1 MAGASR
7 RPPRRWAPGSGV
19 PPVHLV
25 ALLAYVGVLTAELP
39 RLTEQLRANSD
50 VAAVLLVGDG
60 LTGGAS
66 LRPIEVGQP
75 AYAWLVAAL
84 GRLGHETVVLSVLPL
99 LVTWLGLAGVVL
111 AVRRLAG
118 GWAGSLALALG
129 VGAAPAVLL
138 TEVAPAF
145 HGMAWATAGLLGW
158 YAVSL
163 ASRGGDDGGP
173 APRRRTLAISAGAG
187 VMAGVV
193 AASDALVVVAGLVP
207 FVLVAALLWVRTRRR
222 AVLTHAGALIIGA
235 LLSFTVV
242 HLLMARAGYS
252 SGLGGGTTR
261 GVGIGAVAAN
271 ARVVGRG
278 LLDMANGLPM
288 EPGAGVSPLPLL
300 LAIVLI
306 GLALAG
312 VCVVTAR
319 STWQLQA
326 RPTQLARDAHVAY
339 WVTSALVLLGAL
351 IVSNVIMPGA
361 DAPPAD
367 RLVSSQRYVTGVFFA
382 VVALVPLWPRMRAG
396 RVAATAA
403 VTVFIA
409 ASAVR
414 LVAAESNADFQPA
427 ASRSLPV
434 LAGAL
439 RAHGLSRGYASY
451 WDADVLRLS
460 SGGALDVLPAA
471 EGSPCGAGPTSFCRD
486 LLNSA
491 GGWFTTPAGRSFVVV
506 DPGDTFIPAPPP
518 AALGT
523 PVQTFS
529 VDRFTVFVY
538 DGDVMTRFSASCAG
552 RADHNCAG

>member
-1 MAGASR
+1 M
-7 RPPRRWAPGSGV
+7 

-25 ALLAYVGVLTAELP
+25 ALLAYVGVLAAELP

-50 VAAVLLVGDG
+50 VAAVLLVGDS
-60 LTGGAS
+60 LTRGAS

-84 GRLGHETVVLSVLPL
+84 SGLGHETVLWSVMPL
-99 LVTWLGLAGVVL
+99 LIAWLGLAGIVL
-111 AVRRLAG
+111 AMRRVAG
-118 GWAGSLALALG
+118 VWPASLALALG

-145 HGMAWATAGLLGW
+145 HGMAWAAAGLLGW

-163 ASRGGDDGGP
+163 AARWGDDAGL
-173 APRRRTLAISAGAG
+173 AAHRRMLAFSAGAG
-187 VMAGVV
+187 VLAGVV

-222 AVLTHAGALIIGA
+222 AVLTHFGAVFLGALI
-235 LLSFTVV
+235 SFTVV

-261 GVGIGAVAAN
+261 GVGVGAVAAN

-278 LLDMANGLPM
+278 LLDMTNGLPL
-288 EPGAGVSPLPLL
+288 EPGAGLSLLPLL

-306 GLALAG
+306 GLAVAG

-326 RPTQLARDAHVAY
+326 SPTQLARDAHVAY

-367 RLVSSQRYVTGVFFA
+367 RLVSSQRYATGLFFA
-382 VVALVPLWPRMRAG
+382 GVALAPLWPRLGAG
-396 RVAATAA
+396 RVVATAA
-403 VTVFIA
+403 ATVFIA

-427 ASRSLPV
+427 ASRSVPA

-439 RAHGLSRGYASY
+439 HAHGLSHGYASY

-491 GGWFTTPAGRSFVVV
+491 GGWFTARAGRSFVVV

-518 AALGT
+518 ASLGT

-538 DGDVMTRFSASCAG
+538 DSDVLTRFATSCAG

>member
-1 MAGASR
+1 M
-7 RPPRRWAPGSGV
+7 
-19 PPVHLV
+19 HLV
-25 ALLAYVGVLTAELP
+25 ALLAFVGVLAAELP
-39 RLTEQLRANSD
+39 PLTEQLRANSD
-50 VAAVLLVGDG
+50 VAAVLLVGHS
-60 LTGGAS
+60 LTGGES

-84 GRLGHETVVLSVLPL
+84 GGLGHETVLWSVLPL
-99 LVTWLGLAGVVL
+99 LITWLGLAAIVL

-118 GWAGSLALALG
+118 GWAASLALALG

-145 HGMAWATAGLLGW
+145 HGMAWAASGLLGW

-163 ASRGGDDGGP
+163 ARRWGDD
-173 APRRRTLAISAGAG
+173 ADLATPRRTVAISAGAG
-187 VMAGVV
+187 VLAGVV
-193 AASDALVVVAGLVP
+193 AASDALVVVAALVP
-207 FVLVAALLWVRTRRR
+207 FVLVAGLLWARTRRR
-222 AVLTHAGALIIGA
+222 TVLTHFGALMIGALI
-235 LLSFTVV
+235 SFTMV
-242 HLLMARAGYS
+242 HLAMARAGYS

-261 GVGIGAVAAN
+261 GVGVDAVAAN

-288 EPGAGVSPLPLL
+288 EPGAGLSPLPLL

-319 STWQLQA
+319 DTWQLQA
-326 RPTQLARDAHVAY
+326 RPTQLAREAHVAY
-339 WVTSALVLLGAL
+339 WVTSALALLGAL
-351 IVSNVIMPGA
+351 ILSNVIMAGA

-403 VTVFIA
+403 VTVLVA

-439 RAHGLSRGYASY
+439 HAHGLSRGYASY

-491 GGWFTTPAGRSFVVV
+491 GGWFTARAGRSFVVV
-506 DPGDTFIPAPPP
+506 DPDDTFIPAPPP
-518 AALGT
+518 ASLGT
-523 PVQTFS
+523 PEQTFS

-538 DGDVMTRFSASCAG
+538 GSDVVTRFSASCAG